1 MFHVKQLKMKMGV
14 MIMLIKDIF
23 KLISEDSVNR
33 SFLPLTVDVVTRDYY
48 AQYIDAH
55 FDIDNILN
63 NDYGDYNIA
72 NIDKDAEW
80 ESVADTLYKNF
91 KLFTF
96 KHKITVDKLFEI
108 DAITFNPIHNFDKTV
123 RSTNVKTGESV
134 SQNVK
139 GGAETN
145 TTTTSKVG
153 TENNTSVQSG
163 GMSTNDTLTEETTTL
178 NSDTAY
184 NTNLVNSNKVTTNST
199 PTSTTTYN
207 DLTTSNTLSFEGR
220 QDTNINRLEFD
231 GRLDTD
237 TTTYNDITDTYTE
250 TTQGN
255 IGVTTS
261 TQMLSEFAQFYY
273 SYSFWSLFWSLY
285 ITDFCDYYF

>member
-1 MFHVKQLKMKMGV
+1 MKQLKTIMGV
-14 MIMLIKDIF
+14 MILLIKDIL

-33 SFLPLTVDVVTRDYY
+33 SILPLTVDVVTRDYY
-48 AQYIDAH
+48 AQYKDAH

-72 NIDKDAEW
+72 NIDNAADW
-80 ESVADTLYKNF
+80 GSVSDTLYKNF
-91 KLFTF
+91 KLFTY
-96 KHKITVDKLFEI
+96 KHKITIDKLFEI
-108 DAITFNPIHNFDKTV
+108 DAITFNPLHNFDKTV

-139 GGAETN
+139 NGAETN
-145 TTTTSKVG
+145 TTTLSKVG
-153 TENNTSVQSG
+153 TEKNTSVQSG
-163 GMSTNDTLTEETTTL
+163 GMSTNDTITEETTTL

-184 NTNLVNSNKVTTNST
+184 NTNLVNSNRVTTNSA

-231 GRLDTD
+231 GRHDID
-237 TTTYNDITDTYTE
+237 TTSYNDITDTYTE

-261 TQMLSEFAQFYY
+261 TEMLEGFAQFYY

>member
-1 MFHVKQLKMKMGV
+1 MGV
-14 MIMLIKDIF
+14 MILLIKDIF

-48 AQYIDAH
+48 AQYKDAH

-63 NDYGDYNIA
+63 NDYGSYNIA
-72 NIDKDAEW
+72 NIDSDAEW

-108 DAITFNPIHNFDKTV
+108 DAITFNPIYNYDKTV

-139 GGAETN
+139 DGVETN
-145 TTTTSKVG
+145 TTTLSKVG

-231 GRLDTD
+231 NRRDTD

-261 TQMLSEFAQFYY
+261 TQMLSEFSQFYY

-285 ITDFCDYYF
+285 IADFCDYYF

>member
-1 MFHVKQLKMKMGV
+1 MFHVKQWKTKMGV

-33 SFLPLTVDVVTRDYY
+33 SILPLTVDVVTRDYY
-48 AQYIDAH
+48 AQYKDAH

-72 NIDKDAEW
+72 NIDNNSDW
-80 ESVADTLYKNF
+80 GIVSDTLYKNF

-96 KHKITVDKLFEI
+96 KHKITIDKLFEI

-139 GGAETN
+139 DGVETN
-145 TTTTSKVG
+145 TTTQSKVG
-153 TENNTSVQSG
+153 TEKNTSVQSG
-163 GMSTNDTLTEETTTL
+163 GMSTNDVITEETTTL

-184 NTNLVNSNKVTTNST
+184 NTNLVNSNKVTTNSA

-220 QDTNINRLEFD
+220 QDTTTNKLEFN
-231 GRLDTD
+231 GRRDID

-261 TQMLSEFAQFYY
+261 TEMLSEYTQFYY
-273 SYSFWSLFWSLY
+273 SYSFWSLFWSMY

>member
-1 MFHVKQLKMKMGV
+1 MKQWKTKMKMGV

-23 KLISEDSVNR
+23 QLISEDSVNR
-33 SFLPLTVDVVTRDYY
+33 SILPLTVDVVTRDYY
-48 AQYIDAH
+48 AQYKDAH
-55 FDIDNILN
+55 FDVDNILN
-63 NDYGDYNIA
+63 NDFGSYNIA
-72 NIDKDAEW
+72 NIDNNAEW
-80 ESVADTLYKNF
+80 ETVSDILYKNF
-91 KLFTF
+91 KLFTY
-96 KHKITVDKLFEI
+96 KHKITIDKLFEI
-108 DAITFNPIHNFDKTV
+108 DAITFNPLHNFDKTV

-139 GGAETN
+139 DGAETN
-145 TTTTSKVG
+145 TTTLSKVG

-163 GMSTNDTLTEETTTL
+163 GMSTNDSITEETTTL

-184 NTNLVNSNKVTTNST
+184 NTNLVNSNKVTTNSS

-220 QDTNINRLEFD
+220 QDTNINRLEFE
-231 GRLDTD
+231 GRRDTD

-261 TQMLSEFAQFYY
+261 TEMLEGFAQFYY

>member
-1 MFHVKQLKMKMGV
+1 MKHLKMKMGV

-23 KLISEDSVNR
+23 KLISEDSANR

-48 AQYIDAH
+48 AQYKDAH

-72 NIDKDAEW
+72 NIDNEANW

-108 DAITFNPIHNFDKTV
+108 DAITFNPLYNFDKNV
-123 RSTNVKTGESV
+123 RSTSVKTGESV

-139 GGAETN
+139 AGAETN
-145 TTTTSKVG
+145 TTTLSKTG
-153 TENNTSVQSG
+153 SENNTSVQSG

-231 GRLDTD
+231 NRRDTD

-261 TQMLSEFAQFYY
+261 TQMLTEFEQFYY

>member
-1 MFHVKQLKMKMGV
+1 
-14 MIMLIKDIF
+14 MLIKDIF
-23 KLISEDSVNR
+23 QLISEDSGNR
-33 SFLPLTVDVVTRDYY
+33 SILPLTVDVVTRDYY
-48 AQYIDAH
+48 AQYKDAH

-63 NDYGDYNIA
+63 NDFGNYNIT
-72 NIDKDAEW
+72 NIDNNSDW
-80 ESVADTLYKNF
+80 ESVSDTLYKNF
-91 KLFTF
+91 KLFTY
-96 KHKITVDKLFEI
+96 KHKITIDKLFEI
-108 DAITFNPIHNFDKTV
+108 DAITFNPIHNYDKTV

-139 GGAETN
+139 DGAETN
-145 TTTTSKVG
+145 TTTLSKVG
-153 TENNTSVQSG
+153 TEKNTSVQSG

-184 NTNLVNSNKVTTNST
+184 NTNLVNSNKVTTNSS

-220 QDTNINRLEFD
+220 QDTTTNNLEFN
-231 GRLDTD
+231 GRRDTD

-261 TQMLSEFAQFYY
+261 TEMLSEY
-273 SYSFWSLFWSLY
+273 
-285 ITDFCDYYF
+285 TEN

>member
-1 MFHVKQLKMKMGV
+1 MKQMKTIMGV

-33 SFLPLTVDVVTRDYY
+33 SFLPLSVDVVTRDYY
-48 AQYIDAH
+48 SQYKDAH

-72 NIDKDAEW
+72 NIDSDAEW
-80 ESVADTLYKNF
+80 ESVSDTLYKNF

-96 KHKITVDKLFEI
+96 KHKISIDKLFEI
-108 DAITFNPIHNFDKTV
+108 DAITFNPLNNFDKTV

-139 GGAETN
+139 DGAETN
-145 TTTTSKVG
+145 TTTLSKAG

-163 GMSTNDTLTEETTTL
+163 GMSTNDTFTEETTTL

-184 NTNLVNSNKVTTNST
+184 NTNLVNSNKVTTNSS

-231 GRLDTD
+231 GRRDTD

-261 TQMLSEFAQFYY
+261 TQMLTEFEQFYY

>member
-1 MFHVKQLKMKMGV
+1 MKQLKMKMGG

-23 KLISEDSVNR
+23 QLISEDSVNR

-48 AQYIDAH
+48 AQYKDAH

-63 NDYGDYNIA
+63 NDFGNYNIT
-72 NIDKDAEW
+72 NIEDNSTW

-108 DAITFNPIHNFDKTV
+108 DAITFNPIHNYDKTV

-139 GGAETN
+139 DGAETN
-145 TTTTSKVG
+145 TTTLSKAG
-153 TENNTSVQSG
+153 SEKNTSVQSG
-163 GMSTNDTLTEETTTL
+163 GVSTIDTLTEETTTL

-184 NTNLVNSNKVTTNST
+184 NTNLVNSNKVTTNSS

-207 DLTTSNTLSFEGR
+207 DLTTSNILSFEGR

-231 GRLDTD
+231 GRRDVD

-255 IGVTTS
+255 VGVTTS
-261 TQMLSEFAQFYY
+261 TEMLSEFTQFYY
-273 SYSFWSLFWSLY
+273 SYSFWSLFWSMY

>member
-1 MFHVKQLKMKMGV
+1 

-33 SFLPLTVDVVTRDYY
+33 SFLPLSVDVVTRDYY
-48 AQYIDAH
+48 AQYKDAH

-72 NIDKDAEW
+72 NIDNEADW
-80 ESVADTLYKNF
+80 ESVADTLCKNF
-91 KLFTF
+91 KLFMF
-96 KHKITVDKLFEI
+96 KHKISVDKLFEI
-108 DAITFNPIHNFDKTV
+108 DAITFNPLYNFDKNV
-123 RSTNVKTGESV
+123 RSTSVKTGETV

-139 GGAETN
+139 DGAETN
-145 TTTTSKVG
+145 TTTLSKVG

-163 GMSTNDTLTEETTTL
+163 SMSTNDSITEETTTL

-184 NTNLVNSNKVTTNST
+184 NTNLVNSNKVTTNSK

-231 GRLDTD
+231 NRRDTD

-261 TQMLSEFAQFYY
+261 TEMLSEFAQFYY

>member
-1 MFHVKQLKMKMGV
+1 MIMGV
-14 MIMLIKDIF
+14 LIMLIKDIF

-33 SFLPLTVDVVTRDYY
+33 SFLSLTVDVVTRDYY
-48 AQYIDAH
+48 AQYKDAH

-63 NDYGDYNIA
+63 NDYGSYNIS
-72 NIDKDAEW
+72 NIDNDAEW
-80 ESVADTLYKNF
+80 GSVADTLYKNF

-108 DAITFNPIHNFDKTV
+108 DAITFNPIHNYDKTV

-139 GGAETN
+139 DGAETN
-145 TTTTSKVG
+145 TTTLSKVG

-184 NTNLVNSNKVTTNST
+184 NTNLVNSNKVTTNSS

-207 DLTTSNTLSFEGR
+207 DLTTSNTLSFDGR

-231 GRLDTD
+231 NRRDTD

-261 TQMLSEFAQFYY
+261 TEMLSEYTQFYY

>member
-1 MFHVKQLKMKMGV
+1 MKMKMGV

-48 AQYIDAH
+48 AQYKDAH

-72 NIDKDAEW
+72 NIDNEANW

-96 KHKITVDKLFEI
+96 KHKISIDKLFEI

-139 GGAETN
+139 AGAETN
-145 TTTTSKVG
+145 TTTLSKTG
-153 TENNTSVQSG
+153 SENNTSVQSG

-231 GRLDTD
+231 NRRDTD

-261 TQMLSEFAQFYY
+261 TQMLSEFEQFYY

>member
-1 MFHVKQLKMKMGV
+1 MFHMKQMKTIMGV

-23 KLISEDSVNR
+23 KFISEDSVNR

-48 AQYIDAH
+48 AQYKDAH

-63 NDYGDYNIA
+63 NDYGDYNIS
-72 NIDKDAEW
+72 NIDNEAEW

-108 DAITFNPIHNFDKTV
+108 DAITFNPIHNYDKTV

-139 GGAETN
+139 DGAETN
-145 TTTTSKVG
+145 TTTLSKVG

-184 NTNLVNSNKVTTNST
+184 NTNLVNSNKVTTNSS

-207 DLTTSNTLSFEGR
+207 DFTTSNTLSFEGR

-231 GRLDTD
+231 NRRDTD

-261 TQMLSEFAQFYY
+261 TQMLSEFEQFYY

>member
-1 MFHVKQLKMKMGV
+1 MKQMKTIMGV

-33 SFLPLTVDVVTRDYY
+33 SFLPLSVDVVTRDYY
-48 AQYIDAH
+48 SQYKDAH

-72 NIDKDAEW
+72 NIDNDAEW
-80 ESVADTLYKNF
+80 ASVSDTLYKNF

-96 KHKITVDKLFEI
+96 KHKISIDKLFEI
-108 DAITFNPIHNFDKTV
+108 DAITFNPLNNFDKTV

-139 GGAETN
+139 DGAETN
-145 TTTTSKVG
+145 TTTLSKAG

-163 GMSTNDTLTEETTTL
+163 GMSTNDTFTEETTTL

-184 NTNLVNSNKVTTNST
+184 NTNLVNSNKVTTNSS

-231 GRLDTD
+231 GRRDTD

-261 TQMLSEFAQFYY
+261 TQMLTEFEQFYY